1 MEPIRRAE
9 DTDGCTCLRC
19 RTVDSALRRRSVAG
33 DVLWAVNLFQRSP
46 PVLLVVLL
54 VVGLSFVLWP
64 VAESLPQ
71 TWPVET
77 GVAVYIVLSA
87 TVLRTYAVSLTTAS
101 LQDSTQSARSLF
113 VTSQRHLP
121 AVVVILLA
129 VLGAAGGAILIGS
142 ILSWGVVVTVP
153 FVTEQIYDGFSATL
167 LFGSLSALVVFK
179 FWLAPEICIAGN
191 YRPVAAL
198 RLSWSVTSL
207 YWVRVLVVI
216 VGFAVTV
223 YLPELGGQAIAA
235 AGGEWLLWSPLTG
248 AVQLVFYS
256 VGYVVWFAVG
266 TQIYLRSVLD
276 Q

>member
-1 MEPIRRAE
+1 VEPVRRAD

-46 PVLLVVLL
+46 SVLWVVLL
-54 VVGLSFVLWP
+54 VVGLSLVLWP

-77 GVAVYIVLSA
+77 GVAVFIVLSA
-87 TVLRTYAVSLTTAS
+87 TVLRTYAVSLTTAN
-101 LQDSTQSARSLF
+101 LQNSTRSAWELF
-113 VTSQRHLP
+113 VASQRHIP
-121 AVVVILLA
+121 AVVIILVA
-129 VLGAAGGAILIGS
+129 VLVAAGGAILVGS

-153 FVTEQIYDGFSATL
+153 FVTEQIYDGASATL
-167 LFGSLSALVVFK
+167 IFGSLSALAVFK

-191 YRPVAAL
+191 YGPVAAL
-198 RLSWSVTSL
+198 KLSWSVTSL

-216 VGFAVTV
+216 VGFALTV
-223 YLPELGGQAIAA
+223 YLPELGGRAIVA
-235 AGGEWLLWSPLTG
+235 AGGDWLLWPPLTG
-248 AVQLVFYS
+248 LVQLLFYS